1 MFGIFHEREHHPA
14 RLRFETF
21 AQLRFDLKPNSRLRS
36 HPVKKIAENMIKL
49 SDIY

>member
-1 MFGIFHEREHHPA
+1 MFDIA
-14 RLRFETF
+14 CNMSANSNAVDTETF
-21 AQLRFDLKPNSRLRS
+21 AQLRFDLKPNSRLRF